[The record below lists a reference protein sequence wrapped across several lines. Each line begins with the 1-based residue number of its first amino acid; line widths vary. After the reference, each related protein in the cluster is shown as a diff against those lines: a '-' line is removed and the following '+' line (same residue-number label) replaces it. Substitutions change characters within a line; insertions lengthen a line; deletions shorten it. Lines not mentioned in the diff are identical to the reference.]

1 MSGSPE
7 MKLEFEDIR
16 PYFDDEVEDALQRL
30 IVDPSFLRFVQQVV
44 PDLDQERVTQ
54 LLGDVTTI
62 RDFQEKL
69 MYPLAHG
76 VAQNTTGGI
85 TSSGTEKLEAG
96 RGYLFISNHRD
107 IILDS
112 AFLNLLLF
120 QNGMDTCEVAIGSN
134 LLIQPWIKDLVR
146 LNKNFIVHRNV
157 PAKQLYE
164 YSLKISNYIRR
175 SIIDRHVSVWIAQRE
190 GRTKDGD
197 DRTQPGLLKMFAIS
211 GKSSDMV
218 ENFKA
223 LNITPLAISYEYE
236 PCDYLKAREIYIK
249 QQTGHY
255 KKTVQDDLKSMLQG
269 IESYKGRV
277 HFAVGAPLA
286 GLLEEVE
293 LPTNK
298 NDLIKRI
305 AQSIDQEIYEQYHL
319 WPTNYIAYD
328 MLYGGE
334 DHAEMYTSE
343 EKAKFQHHV
352 DKLSEAAE
360 EPTVAIREIILKI
373 YAAPV
378 ENKLNQ
384 KR

>member
-1 MSGSPE
+1 MSGSLE

-16 PYFDDEVEDALQRL
+16 PYYDDEVGDALQRL
-30 IVDPSFLRFVQQVV
+30 IVDPSFLRFVQQLV
-44 PDLDQERVTQ
+44 PGLDKERVHQ
-54 LLGDVTTI
+54 LLGDVKTI
-62 RDFQEKL
+62 RGFQEKL

-76 VAQNTTGGI
+76 VAKNTTEGI
-85 TSSGTEKLEAG
+85 TSSGEEKLEAG

-120 QNGMDTCEVAIGSN
+120 QNNMDTCEVAIGSN

-175 SIIDRHVSVWIAQRE
+175 SIVDRHVSVWIAQRE

-197 DRTQPGLLKMFAIS
+197 DRTQPGLLKMFTIS

-218 ENFKA
+218 ENLKP

-236 PCDYLKAREIYIK
+236 PCDYLKAREIYIR
-249 QQTGHY
+249 QQTGQY

-277 HFAVGAPLA
+277 HFAVGTPLA
-286 GLLEEVE
+286 GRLESAA

-298 NDLIKRI
+298 NDLIKKI
-305 AQSIDQEIYEQYHL
+305 AELIDEEIYRQYHL
-319 WPTNYIAYD
+319 WPTNYVAYD
-328 MLYGGE
+328 VLRDVAQYV
-334 DHAEMYTSE
+334 EMYTPD
-343 EKAKFQHHV
+343 EKAKFLQHV
-352 DKLSEAAE
+352 DKLAEAAE
-360 EPTVAIREIILKI
+360 EPTAAIREIILKI

>member
-1 MSGSPE
+1 MPESPQ
-7 MKLEFEDIR
+7 MNIEFEDIR
-16 PYFDDEVEDALQRL
+16 PYYDSEVVDVLQQL

-44 PDLDQERVTQ
+44 PDLDEDKVNR
-54 LLGDVTTI
+54 LLEDVKTI
-62 RDFQEKL
+62 RGFQEKL

-76 VAQNTTGGI
+76 VAQNTTAGI
-85 TSSGTEKLEAG
+85 THSGSEKLKRG
-96 RGYLFISNHRD
+96 QGYLFISNHRD

-120 QNGMDTCEVAIGSN
+120 QNNMDTCEVAIGSN

-146 LNKNFIVHRNV
+146 LNKNFIVYRNV

-197 DRTQPGLLKMFAIS
+197 DRTQPGLLKMFTIS

-218 ENFKA
+218 ENLKP

-236 PCDYLKAREIYIK
+236 PCDYLKARETYIK
-249 QQTGHY
+249 QQTGQY

-269 IESYKGRV
+269 IENYKGRV
-277 HFAVGAPLA
+277 HFAVGTS
-286 GLLEEVE
+286 LEERLKGVE

-298 NDLIKRI
+298 NDLIKKI
-305 AQSIDQEIYEQYHL
+305 AELIDEEIYRQYHL
-319 WPTNYIAYD
+319 WPTNYVAYD
-328 MLYGGE
+328 VLRDVAQYV
-334 DHAEMYTSE
+334 EMYTPD
-343 EKAKFQHHV
+343 EKAKFLQHV
-352 DKLSEAAE
+352 DKLAQEAE
-360 EPTVAIREIILKI
+360 EPADAIREIILKM